1 MWWHYVGYHAPL
13 NEKATLLL
21 KLLWSR
27 QCCWS
32 TNHCAQLTQYPFSL
46 KLSKKWQLFDFRS
59 SFNWRKTFFFRHK
72 NPQNSAILQNFPR
85 LKRYFIASNIARYTM
100 VYCLVCKLFEKCF
113 KIASNF
119 WSEHLELLASYVWSR
134 NDLMRSSINWEGK
147 RGTLAAL
154 SLSVKSV

>member
-1 MWWHYVGYHAPL
+1 MAIWCLKTAEQQFHDAEVGTFWICHVDIL
-13 NEKATLLL
+13 LAT
-21 KLLWSR
+21 
-27 QCCWS
+27 
-32 TNHCAQLTQYPFSL
+32 
-46 KLSKKWQLFDFRS
+46 LFDFRS

-147 RGTLAAL
+147 RGTLSAL
-154 SLSVKSV
+154 SLSVRSV